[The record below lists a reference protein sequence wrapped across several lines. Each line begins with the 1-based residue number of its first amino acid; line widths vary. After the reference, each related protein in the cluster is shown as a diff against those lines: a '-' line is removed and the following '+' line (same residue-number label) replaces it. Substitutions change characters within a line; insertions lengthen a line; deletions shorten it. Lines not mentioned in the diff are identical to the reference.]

1 MVDLV
6 APKVNVK
13 YDKNSGTSYIQGSE
27 RTMTIT
33 YTERNFTEE
42 GLTFDVLINNDQK
55 TVSLNELKTFEPR
68 ISVATGTSEK
78 ADEHVYTLTFKG
90 DGAYKVIPHIKDTA
104 GNTNNGVTYEDESNA
119 NELFILDG
127 TAPKINVTY
136 SPEKSVRE
144 NEYFNSE
151 RKMTLTITERNFDKS
166 TLKFD
171 LISDGE
177 TKAGLTKEE
186 LIKNGLVI
194 TTKDTESEFNEEQH
208 TDDRNIVYEIEFKN
222 DGFYQLIP
230 YLTDLAGNE
239 YEGSAESEITKYQEF
254 CIDKKAPEV
263 TVKYNDNDNKLK
275 LHNGKYFNQQRIAE
289 VTIKERNFNADDLEF
304 TLTRDGDKQT
314 YKGFSALEQ
323 AIGNLMD

>member
-1 MVDLV
+1 
-6 APKVNVK
+6 
-13 YDKNSGTSYIQGSE
+13 
-27 RTMTIT
+27 
-33 YTERNFTEE
+33 
-42 GLTFDVLINNDQK
+42 
-55 TVSLNELKTFEPR
+55 
-68 ISVATGTSEK
+68 
-78 ADEHVYTLTFKG
+78 
-90 DGAYKVIPHIKDTA
+90 
-104 GNTNNGVTYEDESNA
+104 
-119 NELFILDG
+119 
-127 TAPKINVTY
+127 
-136 SPEKSVRE
+136 
-144 NEYFNSE
+144 
-151 RKMTLTITERNFDKS
+151 MTLTITERNFDKS

-194 TTKDTESEFNEEQH
+194 TTKDTESKFNEEQH

-239 YEGSAESEITKYQEF
+239 YEGLAESEITKYQEF
-254 CIDKKAPEV
+254 CIDKNKKAPKV

-304 TLTRDGDKQT
+304 TLT
-314 YKGFSALEQ
+314 SIE
-323 AIGNLMD
+323 